1 MQFGGILAATAAR
14 RFASSACRSASVN
27 FGAFT
32 AALIDGSAGV
42 SECALAGLA
51 AAAKIA
57 NSAKVMSRFI
67 VLPQFEYL
75 HVFHFQKYLLQKR
88 GANNYRAVVWMYPKI
103 LHRSDP

>member
-1 MQFGGILAATAAR
+1 MLFGGILAATAAR

-27 FGAFT
+27 LGAFT

-42 SECALAGLA
+42 SERAQTGTVAVT
-51 AAAKIA
+51 KTA
-57 NSAKVMSRFI
+57 NSARVMSRFI

-88 GANNYRAVVWMYPKI
+88 GANNYRAVVWLYPKI